1 MEIAKIQ
8 HDDES
13 MYHFQTSVV
22 EVLKALGA
30 AVIGEPP
37 AQSTC
42 VAQLCVGCVIMGR
55 REVVTVVGAPH
66 HFD

>member
-1 MEIAKIQ
+1 
-8 HDDES
+8 

-22 EVLKALGA
+22 EVLRACGA
-30 AVIGEPP
+30 IVVYEPP
-37 AQSTC
+37 AQSTS
-42 VAQLCVGCVIMGR
+42 VAQLGVGCVNMGR